1 MKKRTSKEKG
11 DSMPDN
17 HGKQAGITTP
27 KEVID
32 EVNKRKVKAWREQLP
47 PKEIFEEFAQQGKF
61 TETQVKILNAVY
73 SNSRDSMTKIAKQIG
88 VAKNSVK
95 HAVDKLVGLYQ
106 DYTVQALESH
116 DLKSSSTDVI
126 IEKQQKLTP
135 KEEKLSAKTTT
146 FREVDKTTAQ
156 TLKIDFHNT
165 AVRREVYARLGEL
178 LIYTLLQAGIAN
190 KDKIVEYSQRMV
202 DDSEAL
208 YSYIKDQL
216 DVLIKSAGPHAI
228 ATLQRENYELKA
240 KLRAL
245 EKKYILLEDRLREC
259 METGEYII
267 KTLLNRDQLI
277 RLASWIATRDTMKN
291 HQATINRL
299 LSENASHEP

>member
-1 MKKRTSKEKG
+1 MKGRTSKEKE
-11 DSMPDN
+11 DSMPND
-17 HGKQAGITTP
+17 HSKQEGITTP
-27 KEVID
+27 KEVI
-32 EVNKRKVKAWREQLP
+32 EKVNKRKVKAWREHLP
-47 PKEIFEEFAQQGKF
+47 PKEIFEEFARQGKF

-73 SNSRDSMTKIAKQIG
+73 SNTTASMTKIAKQIG

-106 DYTVQALESH
+106 DYTVQALESR
-116 DLKSSSTDVI
+116 DLKSPRTDAI

-156 TLKIDFHNT
+156 ALKMDFHNT

-178 LIYTLLQAGIAN
+178 LIYTLLQAEIAN

-216 DVLIKSAGPHAI
+216 DALIKSADPHAI
-228 ATLQRENYELKA
+228 ATLHRENQELKA
-240 KLRAL
+240 KVKAL
-245 EKKYILLEDRLREC
+245 ENIVDMLMDVLDYYQEGAQVLINMLSKKQLDAFARWIYWKEQAKRRRGNVPSSIL
-259 METGEYII
+259 
-267 KTLLNRDQLI
+267 
-277 RLASWIATRDTMKN
+277 
-291 HQATINRL
+291 
-299 LSENASHEP
+299 

>member
-1 MKKRTSKEKG
+1 MKGRTSKEKE

-17 HGKQAGITTP
+17 HSKQEGITP
-27 KEVID
+27 KEIID

-47 PKEIFEEFAQQGKF
+47 PKEIFEEFARQGKF

-73 SNSRDSMTKIAKQIG
+73 SNTTASMTKIAKQIG

-106 DYTVQALESH
+106 DYTVRVLESR
-116 DLKSSSTDVI
+116 DLKSPRIDIATG
-126 IEKQQKLTP
+126 KQQKLTP

-156 TLKIDFHNT
+156 ALKIDFHNT
-165 AVRREVYARLGEL
+165 AIRREVYARLGEL

-216 DVLIKSAGPHAI
+216 DALIKSADPHAI
-228 ATLQRENYELKA
+228 ATLQRENQELKA
-240 KLRAL
+240 KVKAL
-245 EKKYILLEDRLREC
+245 ERKSILLEDRLKEC

-267 KTLLNRDQLI
+267 KTLLNQDQQI
-277 RLASWIATRDTMKN
+277 RLVTWIAIKDKMKKSISN
-291 HQATINRL
+291 NQQLAL
-299 LSENASHEP
+299 